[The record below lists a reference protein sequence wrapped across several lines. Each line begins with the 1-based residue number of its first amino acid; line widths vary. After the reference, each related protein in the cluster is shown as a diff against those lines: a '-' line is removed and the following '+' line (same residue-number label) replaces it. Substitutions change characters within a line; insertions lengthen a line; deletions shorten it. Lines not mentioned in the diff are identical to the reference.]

1 MKWAWSHA
9 KRQAWLPLLQQD
21 GRGNRS
27 DANRSD
33 APRRASDHTYPASPD
48 LMHPGG
54 HQITLTQL
62 HLCVLGQQHIL
73 ALDVAVDHVMD
84 VEMGQALQAR
94 HRKIYLSDAA
104 SEQSRMHPL

>member
-1 MKWAWSHA
+1 
-9 KRQAWLPLLQQD
+9 
-21 GRGNRS
+21 
-27 DANRSD
+27 
-33 APRRASDHTYPASPD
+33 
-48 LMHPGG
+48 MHPGG

-62 HLCVLGQQHIL
+62 LLCVVGQQHIL